1 MAKPIGQLLKEH
13 GFITEEHI
21 NYAIKVQQSLKKRLG
36 DVLLDLGFVTDK
48 EVAEVL
54 AKQSGVEFIDI
65 DNITPAVEA
74 LNAIPKAFA
83 IQNNVLPILKEDS
96 KLIVAIADPYDER
109 IKTMVQRFAKGGVE
123 FKIAA
128 ASSLAKKVERAY
140 YLAENPVEKAINNA
154 IENILK
160 DREVSVENLINMIIE
175 DAIDKGASDIHI
187 NPMKEVSLVSYRID
201 GVLHIFYSFP
211 ISAHSRLVSTV
222 KVKSSMDIATTNI
235 PQDGSMSY
243 EFLHEKFDFR
253 VSTVPTLYGEN
264 LVMRILGG
272 AQRQISLT
280 EIGFKKPQL
289 EIIEKAINSPFGIIL
304 ATGPTG
310 AGKTTTLYALLR
322 RVNTMEKNVLTIED
336 PVELKVPLVHQTSVN
351 PRANLTFASAIRAFL
366 RQDPDVILV
375 GEIRDEETATL
386 AIRAALT
393 GHLVLSTLHTN
404 DAIGAISRLKDL
416 GIGDFL
422 LSSSLVCVVAQRL
435 LRRLCS
441 FCKQEY
447 ELSREDKDY
456 LGIDIDKA
464 YKHKGCQHCNF
475 TGYLGRIAAGEVLF
489 VDKTVQEMIVE
500 QAPISKIREYLEQNG
515 MISMK
520 ASAALSV
527 KDGITD
533 IDEIKRVFG
542 I

>member
-1 MAKPIGQLLKEH
+1 MAKPIGQLLKEY
-13 GFITEEHI
+13 GFITDEHI

-54 AKQSGVEFIDI
+54 AKQSGIEFIDI

-83 IQNNVLPILKEDS
+83 IQNNVLPILKGDS

-123 FKIAA
+123 FKVAA

-422 LSSSLVCVVAQRL
+422 LSSSLICVVAQRL
-435 LRRLCS
+435 LRRLCP

-456 LGIDIDKA
+456 LGIDIDNA